1 MQISKA
7 ISVSTL
13 GSTNSIVLSVNCYF
27 MDWEFVVADPGSFN
41 RPPLKVRYSHSFT

>member
-13 GSTNSIVLSVNCYF
+13 GSSNSIVLSVSCYF
-27 MDWEFVVADPGSFN
+27 MDREFVVADPFN
-41 RPPLKVRYSHSFT
+41 RTPLKVRYSHSFT